1 MDRGRETALT
11 LSVTAAEVRAA
22 RELIAPHVR
31 RTPLVASDALGAALG
46 TSVSLK
52 FENLQVTGSFK
63 PRGVVNAVLSLARD
77 RLERGVITMSA
88 GNTAI
93 ALAYAAR
100 AAHARAT
107 VVMPEAAP
115 ASKLAATRALGA
127 EVVLHGEMRKVLHG
141 DRVTLGDRLA
151 AETSA
156 RGATLVHPH
165 EDRAVFAGHGT
176 IALEVI
182 EDDPEVGLIV
192 VAVGG
197 GGLIAGIA
205 AAVGETPRVRL
216 VGVETRGAPTMRAAL
231 DAGAPTRLERID
243 TIADGLTAPIAGRA
257 AFEMVRSRVDEI
269 VLVDDAEVRTAMRLI
284 AQHAKQV
291 VEPAGATA
299 VAGLLSGAVRAR
311 PGERVVAILSGGNVD
326 LDRYAELLRQ

>member
-127 EVVLHGEMRKVLHG
+127 EVVLHG

-205 AAVGETPRVRL
+205 AAVGETPRVRI